1 MEPGGTQGG
10 TGAFFGGIA
19 LMALGAWFLFDS
31 VQVVTGASGWFSGML
46 GAARGGMWNTTS
58 MGIIFVP
65 FLAGI
70 FILFFD
76 AKAKWAWWLTIIG
89 LLVIIIE
96 ILSRI
101 QFVMNSKTSHVLLML
116 AMIAGGA
123 GLVLKGYRT
132 QTKK

>member
-19 LMALGAWFLFDS
+19 LMAIGAWLLFDS
-31 VQVVTGASGWFSGML
+31 VQMVTGMSGWFSGML
-46 GAARGGMWNTTS
+46 GAGRGGLWTTTS

-89 LLVIIIE
+89 LLVVIIE

-132 QTKK
+132 QNKK

>member
-10 TGAFFGGIA
+10 TGSFFGGIA
-19 LMALGAWFLFDS
+19 LMALGTWFLFES
-31 VQVVTGASGWFSGML
+31 IKVVTGASGWFSNLL
-46 GAARGGMWNTTS
+46 GAGNGGMWNTTS

-132 QTKK
+132 QSKK

>member
-1 MEPGGTQGG
+1 
-10 TGAFFGGIA
+10 
-19 LMALGAWFLFDS
+19 MAIGSWLLFSS
-31 VQVVTGASGWFSGML
+31 VQVITGPAGWFSGML
-46 GAARGGMWNTTS
+46 GVGRGGLGSTTS

-76 AKAKWAWWLTIIG
+76 AKAKWAIWLTIIG
-89 LLVIIIE
+89 LLILVLE

-101 QFVMNSKTSHVLLML
+101 EFVMNSKTSHLLLML

-132 QTKK
+132 QRK

>member
-1 MEPGGTQGG
+1 
-10 TGAFFGGIA
+10 
-19 LMALGAWFLFDS
+19 
-31 VQVVTGASGWFSGML
+31 
-46 GAARGGMWNTTS
+46 
-58 MGIIFVP
+58 VP
-65 FLAGI
+65 FLTGI

-89 LLVIIIE
+89 LLVVIIE

-132 QTKK
+132 QSKK